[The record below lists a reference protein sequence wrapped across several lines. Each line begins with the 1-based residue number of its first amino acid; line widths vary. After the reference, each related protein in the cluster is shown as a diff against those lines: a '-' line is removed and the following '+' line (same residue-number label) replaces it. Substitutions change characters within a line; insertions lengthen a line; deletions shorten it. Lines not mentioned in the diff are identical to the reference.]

1 MLQEIAEYFS
11 RNYDYGTDLKLTI
24 QKVQAFDVPMPG
36 DVDANASDTE
46 KLIWNKRVTEYVRR
60 TAKLQSNMQKAFPL
74 IYGQCTEFLRAKL
87 EVL

>member
-1 MLQEIAEYFS
+1 MVEQVLREIVEYVG
-11 RNYDYGTDLKLTI
+11 RNCDYGTDLQLTI

-46 KLIWNKRVTEYVRR
+46 KLIWNKILIEYVRR

-74 IYGQCTEFLRAKL
+74 IYGQCT
-87 EVL
+87 